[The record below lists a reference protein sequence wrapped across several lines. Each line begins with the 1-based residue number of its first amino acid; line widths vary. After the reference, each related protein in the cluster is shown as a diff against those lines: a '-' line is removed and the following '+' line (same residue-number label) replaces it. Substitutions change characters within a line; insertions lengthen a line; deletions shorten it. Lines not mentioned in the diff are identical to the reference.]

1 MYKLFYQTEMEWKTT
16 DHHKIMIN
24 FITHIIKLFVFHVA
38 KTIFYRLME
47 IISDNLEWIEMQ
59 KNNNNKK
66 IPILI
71 ISQHI

>member
-1 MYKLFYQTEMEWKTT
+1 MRRKQKFGSLYDLQVYQTEMEWKIT

-59 KNNNNKK
+59 KK
-66 IPILI
+66 
-71 ISQHI
+71 Q